1 MCFHSRVPGPDI
13 LLRITILYAD
23 VRRTKFIC
31 RCSHLP
37 VFLLLLCVLLYCCCC
52 SCCCSSSCA
61 GWQELLLWF
70 IASNPRVFF
79 LSIQTRLIFNVRTPW
94 QYCRICSLDLRIIRI
109 VHPRNLQAC
118 PELRRASARRG
129 QAPLVNVCT
138 YRYVGH
144 VVSVIEKSDLDQALS
159 RKRPRSR

>member
-1 MCFHSRVPGPDI
+1 MRSGVRCPDCFPFFLSWCTVFFSISFVGYRVCFHSRVPGPDI

-94 QYCRICSLDLRIIRI
+94 QYCRICSLDLPIIRI
-109 VHPRNLQAC
+109 IHPR
-118 PELRRASARRG
+118 
-129 QAPLVNVCT
+129 
-138 YRYVGH
+138 
-144 VVSVIEKSDLDQALS
+144 
-159 RKRPRSR
+159 